1 MEKKTSCQQYGSPKE
16 RLRPE
21 ITEAL
26 SVMPDAVVYTMDG
39 IMEQRAGCQYLVDHP
54 ELRPTD
60 PAVQVENRFISVPG
74 NGHLRIR
81 IYRPQQQTSSLPGI
95 LWLHGGGM
103 AIGVPE
109 ADEGQNIRFAKEIP
123 SIVIAVDYRLAPENP
138 YPIPNDDCFHT
149 LCWVYENASSLGID
163 QNRIAVAGMSGGGG
177 LALSIAMRA
186 RDEGGPLI
194 RFLSLASPMINAHP
208 DSYAANQ
215 EYDPRT
221 LNKSGV
227 LDLWK
232 YYAGEAPKPWNAYLE
247 PIQGDYAGLPAVY
260 TYAGELD
267 PFRDDT
273 IAMASKLWA

>member
-1 MEKKTSCQQYGSPKE
+1 
-16 RLRPE
+16 
-21 ITEAL
+21 
-26 SVMPDAVVYTMDG
+26 
-39 IMEQRAGCQYLVDHP
+39 
-54 ELRPTD
+54 
-60 PAVQVENRFISVPG
+60 
-74 NGHLRIR
+74 
-81 IYRPQQQTSSLPGI
+81 
-95 LWLHGGGM
+95 
-103 AIGVPE
+103 
-109 ADEGQNIRFAKEIP
+109 
-123 SIVIAVDYRLAPENP
+123 
-138 YPIPNDDCFHT
+138 
-149 LCWVYENASSLGID
+149 
-163 QNRIAVAGMSGGGG
+163 MSGGG

-208 DSYAANQ
+208 DSYAVNQ

-232 YYAGEAPKPWNAYLE
+232 YYAGEAPKPWNAYLD

-273 IAMASKLWA
+273 IAMASKLWAQNVPTQLHIYPGCCHVFDAVAANTQISKYAVSEIICALQDGLRP